1 MEAEIEHRGKRRRIL
16 EQMAQIE
23 CMEKGRL
30 SEEYREKHIDGK
42 RVPRPVLQK
51 HQCWEN
57 GRNASRRVPAVEMER
72 PREGVNG
79 YHPFRE
85 LADEFVEVTVSMSR
99 ESADDEGKKK
109 PG

>member
-1 MEAEIEHRGKRRRIL
+1 MEHQERRRQIL
-16 EQMAQIE
+16 DQMAQIE

-30 SEEYREKHIDGK
+30 SEEYREKHKDGE
-42 RVPRPVLQK
+42 RVRLGPYYK

-57 GRNASRRVPAVEMER
+57 GRNASRRVPAAKVEELR
-72 PREGVNG
+72 DAVDG
-79 YHPFRE
+79 YHRFRE
-85 LADEFVEVTVSMSR
+85 LADEYVEVTVEMTR

>member
-1 MEAEIEHRGKRRRIL
+1 MEHQERRRQIL
-16 EQMAQIE
+16 EEMGQIE
-23 CMEKGRL
+23 CMKKGRL
-30 SEEYREKHIDGK
+30 SEEYREKHKDGE
-42 RVPRPVLQK
+42 RVRLGPYFK

-57 GRNASRRVPAVEMER
+57 GRNASRRVPAAEVER
-72 PREGVNG
+72 LREGVDG
-79 YHPFRE
+79 YHRFRE

>member
-1 MEAEIEHRGKRRRIL
+1 MKHQERRRLIL
-16 EQMAQIE
+16 EEMAKIE

-30 SEEYREKHIDGK
+30 SEEYREGHRNGK
-42 RVPRPVLQK
+42 KVRLGPYYK

-57 GRNASRRVPAVEMER
+57 GRNVSRRVPVAEVER
-72 PREGVNG
+72 LREGVDG
-79 YHPFRE
+79 YHRFRE

-109 PG
+109 PR